1 MKTTEKK
8 LLSNEEI
15 ASFCSQAAMLFQA
28 GIPPVEGM
36 AILQSDAQSPEGKA
50 IFEEILTVCRQGE
63 SFHKA
68 LEATKVFPDY
78 CLHMIALGEESGNLD
93 VCMSSLADYYEK
105 EDAIAGSIRDAVTYP
120 FIMIAMMAAVI
131 VVLVSRVMPIFE
143 QVYIELGSEMTG
155 FAASLLRLG
164 NHLNRYSFIF
174 VSILCILLLLY
185 LFATR
190 TQTGKRVTARFL
202 NWFPLTRRFYE
213 SVACERFSSG
223 MALTLSSG
231 MDTYSSLDMVAAL
244 VGNEKMKQKILSCKE
259 AINAGANFAE
269 ALTGVVRMRAEPAN
283 MRQAHRPRHCA
294 PRETQGD
301 RSDHSM
307 VIKQRKHRMIVE
319 MLRHACQIGGGRI
332 KLNPERFNGRVG
344 GQHQRQ
350 IIVFIIQRQ
359 TPEMV
364 RHNPCSSGELR

>member
-1 MKTTEKK
+1 MKTNEKK

-50 IFEEILTVCRQGE
+50 IFDEILAVCRQGE

-68 LEATKVFPDY
+68 LETTQVFPDY
-78 CLHMIALGEESGNLD
+78 CLRMIALGEESGNLD

-105 EDAIAGSIRDAVTYP
+105 EDAIAASIRDAVTYP

-143 QVYIELGSEMTG
+143 QVYVELGSEMTG
-155 FAASLLRLG
+155 FAASLLRVG

-185 LFATR
+185 IFATR
-190 TQTGKRVTARFL
+190 TLTGRRLTSRFL

-213 SVACERFSSG
+213 SVACERFASG

-231 MDTYSSLDMVAAL
+231 MDTYSSLDMVADL
-244 VGNEKMKQKILSCKE
+244 VGNEKMKQKILECKN
-259 AINAGANFAE
+259 AINSGANFAE
-269 ALTGVVRMRAEPAN
+269 ALAGADIFNHLYSQMVSVGFRSGNVDVVLRKIADRYEEHTNRRLQSIIAILEP
-283 MRQAHRPRHCA
+283 
-294 PRETQGD
+294 TL
-301 RSDHSM
+301 
-307 VIKQRKHRMIVE
+307 VIILSVIVGLILLSVILPL
-319 MLRHACQIGGGRI
+319 MGIMTSIG
-332 KLNPERFNGRVG
+332 
-344 GQHQRQ
+344 
-350 IIVFIIQRQ
+350 
-359 TPEMV
+359 
-364 RHNPCSSGELR
+364 